1 MQKVLKFNSIYKEKI
16 WGGRKLENLGRTIPP
31 GNIGESWEISDY
43 GADISIVENGVLK
56 GKSLRECF
64 LQYRT
69 DIFGEAFNNDTSFP
83 LLVKIIDAEDKL
95 SVQVH
100 PDDEYAKNYD
110 PTNKGKKESWILL
123 DASDTAEIVCGF
135 KRSLT
140 RNEYI
145 ELIQSNNAEEPLY
158 YRKTEK
164 GDIFL
169 IEPGTVHAIG
179 PGNLI
184 LEVQQSSDSTYRVYD
199 YGRLGDDGKPRALHL
214 DKALDVLNYKRSI
227 NSEILKPI
235 KIQSMPIERY
245 LLTSNNK
252 FRIEKFII
260 LKDTVLPNM
269 YTTPAFHIL
278 TVLDGEIEIE
288 DLIIKKCDT
297 VLLPAS
303 AIKDGVFCKV
313 KSKAEIAYYGSG
325 TDWLI
330 PSGVF

>member
-16 WGGRKLENLGRTIPP
+16 WGGRKLENLGRAIPP
-31 GNIGESWEISDY
+31 GKIGESWEISDY
-43 GADISIVENGVLK
+43 GSDISVVENGELR

-64 LQYRT
+64 NQYKSEL
-69 DIFGEAFNNDTSFP
+69 FGDAFKNDASFP

-123 DASDTAEIVCGF
+123 DTNETSEIVCGF
-135 KRSLT
+135 KRTLT
-140 RNEYI
+140 RNEYH
-145 ELIQSNNAEEPLY
+145 ELIQNNNAEEPLY

-199 YGRLGDDGKPRALHL
+199 YGRLGDDGKPRDLHL
-214 DKALDVLNYKRSI
+214 EKALDVLNYKRSI

-235 KIQSMPIERY
+235 KIQSIPIERY
-245 LLTSNNK
+245 LLTSNTK
-252 FRIEKFII
+252 FRIEKFTI
-260 LKDTVLPNM
+260 LKDTILPNM

-278 TVLDGEIEIE
+278 TVLEGEVEIE
-288 DLIIKKCDT
+288 DLKIKKCDT
-297 VLLPAS
+297 VILSAS
-303 AIKDGVFCKV
+303 AMKDEILCKV
-313 KSKAEIAYYGSG
+313 NQKTELAYYGSG
-325 TDWLI
+325 TDWLT